1 MPKTKHNRNKPVT
14 YILHFRRYFA
24 KKLNQMKFKLIFL
37 TLFITAVSFAQ
48 NKGTIAGILTDKNAN
63 NQSLPFANILIKGTS
78 IGTNTDIDG
87 KYSITAAP
95 GNYTIQFSFVGYESV
110 EVPVTVIANETV
122 TINQALGSA
131 GYKLEDVVVRST
143 FSREKET
150 ALLLDQ
156 KQAVVIK
163 QSIGS
168 QEMARKGVSDV
179 EEGLTK
185 VTGITKVD
193 GRGLFIRGL
202 EDRYNNLLINDLQ
215 SPSNSPFKK
224 IIPLD
229 LFPTDVVGVLNIYKT
244 FNPNISGDFAGATV
258 NIETPQ
264 PKNITKLN
272 IGFGYTT
279 NNNLKNFLLSDEVN
293 STKGTL
299 GLTGNDR
306 ALPSIFGTVP
316 SGQKLSP
323 AEYENGFGNKS
334 WDVNSTQS
342 PLNSSIG
349 FLHAQKFTLKNEDNI
364 SYIMSFNFDNKYTF
378 REGVDRTFNLGQGNY
393 DNNLYNTQY
402 SYFTTFSGLAGMK
415 YKTNRFNLNFNTF
428 LIKATESRIQDQL
441 GYTNSLANQT
451 NNLIRLNQYE
461 ESTYWNT
468 QLYGDYKLTED
479 GKHSLKAGGS
489 YVKTSFQQPDRK
501 FITGVKENE
510 NDINMTY
517 GGNNLNR
524 QFLDVNG
531 NFYFSSLLEYNLKF
545 GDSEKPNVLSVGY
558 NSSLNDMESSYRFF
572 SGRRNIEKNYTADL
586 NTISQN
592 VNEDINNGIVYVQ
605 EESNGDYKFK
615 LNQFINAGYFNL
627 FMKFGEKWDLNAGIR
642 AESSARVI
650 KFRNQGDIFGSAFRK
665 KTDDKLDILPSVN
678 AKRIL
683 NENSNLRLS
692 LAKTITRPVAMEL
705 LPINYINPDG
715 TSESGNPDLKDSE
728 NYNADFKYELFPN
741 SKEMFAVGVF
751 GKVINNPIE
760 RVFKPTA
767 NSGGQITTF
776 KNSEQAVIFGA
787 EIEMLLQLSRISES
801 LSNFSFGLNTSL
813 MSTDVKVDPTK
824 QGNELENGTN
834 RKLQGAS
841 SWLINSDLKYDFVLR
856 KDWKNSMTLV
866 YNVYGDRIFAV
877 GSSGIDHIYEKSF
890 SKLDFI
896 WTNSISKSIELK
908 FGVDNILNPSYKKEL
923 GSKSTIN
930 ITEDSLVLREFKKG
944 VGFSV
949 NIGYT
954 F

>member
-1 MPKTKHNRNKPVT
+1 
-14 YILHFRRYFA
+14 
-24 KKLNQMKFKLIFL
+24 MKFKLIFL
-37 TLFITAVSFAQ
+37 TLFITAVTYSQ

-63 NQSLPFANILIKGTS
+63 NQSLPFANVLIKGTTN
-78 IGTNTDIDG
+78 GTNTDIDG
-87 KYSITAAP
+87 KYSIAAAP
-95 GNYTIQFSFVGYESV
+95 GNYIIQFSFVGYESV
-110 EVPVTVIANETV
+110 EVPVIVVADETV
-122 TINQALGSA
+122 TVNQALGSA
-131 GYKLEDVVVRST
+131 GYKLEDVVVRASVN
-143 FSREKET
+143 REKET

-163 QSIGS
+163 QSIGA

-185 VTGITKVD
+185 ITGITKVD

-279 NNNLKNFLLSDEVN
+279 NNNLQNFLLSDDADSN
-293 STKGTL
+293 KGSL
-299 GLTGNDR
+299 GLIGNDR
-306 ALPSIFGTVP
+306 ELPVIFGTVP
-316 SGQKLSP
+316 AGKSLTP
-323 AEYENGFGNKS
+323 AEYENGFGKKS
-334 WDVNSTQS
+334 WDVNNTQS

-349 FLHAQKFTLKNEDNI
+349 FLHAQKFSLKNEKNI
-364 SYIMSFNFDNKYTF
+364 SYIMSFNFDNKYSF

-393 DNNLYNTQY
+393 DNNLYTTQY
-402 SYFTTFSGLAGMK
+402 SYQTTFSGLAGMK
-415 YKTNRFNLNFNTF
+415 YKTNRFNINFNTF
-428 LIKATESRIQDQL
+428 LIKATESKIQDQL

-451 NNLIRLNQYE
+451 NNLIRMNQFE
-461 ESTYWNT
+461 ESNYWNT

-479 GKHSLKAGGS
+479 GKHSVKAGGS

-501 FITGVKENE
+501 FITGEKVNENE
-510 NDINMTY
+510 INMSY

-524 QFLDVNG
+524 QYLDVKG
-531 NFYFSSLLEYNLKF
+531 NFYYSSLLEYNLKF
-545 GDSEKPNVLSVGY
+545 GENEKPNVLSIGY
-558 NSSLNDMESSYRFF
+558 NSSLNDMQSTYRFF
-572 SGRRNIEKNYTADL
+572 SGRRNIEKNYTANL
-586 NTISQN
+586 NTISEN
-592 VNEDINNGIVYVQ
+592 INTDINNGILYVQ
-605 EESNGDYKFK
+605 EESNGDYKVK
-615 LNQFINAGYFNL
+615 LNQFVNAGYFNL

-642 AESSARVI
+642 GESSARTI
-650 KFRNQGDIFGSAFRK
+650 KYKDQGDPFGNAFRK
-665 KTDDKLDILPSVN
+665 KTDDKFDILPSVN

-705 LPINYINPDG
+705 LPINYINADG
-715 TSESGNPDLKDSE
+715 TSESGNPDLNDSE

-741 SKEMFAVGVF
+741 NKELFAVGVF

-787 EIEMLLQLSRISES
+787 EIEMLFQLGRINES
-801 LSNFSFGLNTSL
+801 LSNFSLGFNTSL

-824 QGNELENGTN
+824 QGNELENSTN

-877 GSSGIDHIYEKSF
+877 GSSGMDHIYEKSF

-923 GSKSTIN
+923 GTKSTLN

-944 VGFSV
+944 VGFSF

>member
-1 MPKTKHNRNKPVT
+1 
-14 YILHFRRYFA
+14 
-24 KKLNQMKFKLIFL
+24 MKFRI
-37 TLFITAVSFAQ
+37 LFIALLITAISFSQ
-48 NKGTIAGILTDKNAN
+48 NKGTVSGILTDKDAS
-63 NQSLPFANILIKGTS
+63 NQSLPFANVLIKGTT

-87 KYSITAAP
+87 KYAIAMAP
-95 GNYTIQFSFVGYESV
+95 GNYTVQFSFVGYESV
-110 EVPVTVIANETV
+110 EIPVTIIANETV
-122 TINQALGSA
+122 NLNQAIGS
-131 GYKLEDVVVRST
+131 GSYKLEDVVIKNT
-143 FSREKET
+143 ASREKET

-163 QSIGS
+163 QSIGA

-185 VTGITKVD
+185 ITGITKVD

-279 NNNLKNFLLSDEVN
+279 NNNLEKFLLSNDAN
-293 STKGTL
+293 STNGTL
-299 GLTGNDR
+299 GLIGKDR
-306 ALPSIFGTVP
+306 ELPSLFGSVP
-316 SGQKLSP
+316 GGKKLSP
-323 AEYENGFGNKS
+323 SEYENAYGKNS
-334 WDVNSTQS
+334 WDVDETKS

-349 FLHAQKFTLKNEDNI
+349 FLHAQKFNLENERNI
-364 SYIMSFNFDNKYTF
+364 SYIMSFNFDNKYSF

-393 DNNLYNTQY
+393 DNNLYTTQY
-402 SYFTTFSGLAGMK
+402 SYQTTFSGLAGLK
-415 YKTNRFNLNFNTF
+415 YKTNRLNVNLNTF
-428 LIKATESRIQDQL
+428 LIKATESKIQDQL

-461 ESTYWNT
+461 ESNYWNT
-468 QLYGDYKLTED
+468 QLFGDYKLTED
-479 GKHSLKAGGS
+479 GKHTVKAGGS

-501 FITGVKENE
+501 FITGIKV
-510 NDINMTY
+510 NDDQINMSY

-524 QFLDVNG
+524 QYLDVKG
-531 NFYFSSLLEYNLKF
+531 NFYYSSFLEYNLKF
-545 GDSEKPNVLSVGY
+545 GNKEESNKLSIGY
-558 NSSLNDMESSYRFF
+558 NSFLNDMQSSYRFF
-572 SGRRNIEKNYTADL
+572 SGRKNIEKNYTANL
-586 NTISQN
+586 NTISEN
-592 VNEDINNGIVYVQ
+592 INNDVNNGIVYVQ
-605 EESNGDYKFK
+605 EESNGDYKVK
-615 LNQFINAGYFNL
+615 LNQFVNAGYFNL
-627 FMKFGEKWDLNAGIR
+627 FLNLGENWDLNAGIR
-642 AESSARVI
+642 AESSIREI
-650 KFRNQGDIFGSAFRK
+650 KYREQGDPFGSAYRK
-665 KTDDKLDILPSVN
+665 KSDDKLDILPSIN

-683 NENSNLRLS
+683 NDNSNLRLS

-705 LPINYINPDG
+705 LPINYINADG
-715 TSESGNPDLKDSE
+715 TSESGNPNLKDSE
-728 NYNADFKYELFPN
+728 NYNVDFKYELFPN
-741 SKEMFAVGVF
+741 NKELFAVGLF
-751 GKVINNPIE
+751 GKMINNPIE

-787 EIEMLLQLSRISES
+787 EIEMLLQLNRISES
-801 LSNFSFGLNTSL
+801 LSNFSLGFNTSL
-813 MSTDVKVDPTK
+813 MSTDVKIDLNK
-824 QGNELENGTN
+824 QGNELENNTN

-841 SWLINSDLKYDFVLR
+841 SWLINSDLKYDFILN

-890 SKLDFI
+890 SKLDFV
-896 WTNSISKSIELK
+896 WSNSISKNIEIK

-923 GSKSTIN
+923 GSKSTLN
-930 ITEDSLVLREFKKG
+930 ISEDSLIVREYKKG
-944 VGFSV
+944 VGFSF

>member
-1 MPKTKHNRNKPVT
+1 M
-14 YILHFRRYFA
+14 
-24 KKLNQMKFKLIFL
+24 KLKFLII
-37 TLFITAVSFAQ
+37 TLFVCTLGFSQ
-48 NKGTIAGILTDKNAN
+48 NKGAISGILTDKDSN
-63 NQSLPFANILIKGTS
+63 NQPLPFANVLIKGTK
-78 IGTNTDIDG
+78 IGLNTDLEG
-87 KYSITAAP
+87 KYTLAVAP
-95 GNYTIQFSFVGYESV
+95 GNYTVQFSFVGYESV
-110 EVPVTVIANETV
+110 EVPVEVKAGETF
-122 TINQALGSA
+122 TINKTLGS
-131 GYKLEDVVVRST
+131 GSYKLDDVVVKT
-143 FSREKET
+143 TVNREKET
-150 ALLLDQ
+150 AILLDQ

-163 QSIGS
+163 QSIGA

-202 EDRYNNLLINDLQ
+202 EDRYNNLLVNDLQ

-279 NNNLKNFLLSDEVN
+279 NNNFENFLLSDDAN

-299 GLTGNDR
+299 GFIGKDR
-306 ALPSIFGTVP
+306 ALPSAFNNVPNGT
-316 SGQKLSP
+316 KLSP
-323 AEYENGFGNKS
+323 SQYEEAYGKKS
-334 WDVNSTQS
+334 WDVAEIKS

-349 FLHAQKFTLKNEDNI
+349 FLHAQKFSLKKERNI
-364 SYIMSFNFDNKYTF
+364 SYIMSFNFDNKYIF
-378 REGVDRTFNLGQGNY
+378 REGIDRTFNLGQGNY

-402 SYFTTFSGLAGMK
+402 SYQTTVSGLAGLK
-415 YKTNRFNLNFNTF
+415 YKTNRLNLNVNSI
-428 LIKATESRIQDQL
+428 LIKATESKIQDQL

-461 ESTYWNT
+461 ESKYWNT
-468 QLYGDYKLTED
+468 QLFGDYKITED
-479 GKHSLKAGGS
+479 GKHTVKAGGA

-501 FITGVKENE
+501 FITGIKTNDNE
-510 NDINMTY
+510 INMSY

-524 QFLDVNG
+524 QYLDVNG
-531 NFYFSSLLEYNLKF
+531 NFYFSSFLEYNLKF
-545 GDSEKPNVLSVGY
+545 GNKEKLNNLSIGY
-558 NSSLNDMESSYRFF
+558 NSFINDMNSSYRFF
-572 SGRRNIEKNYTADL
+572 SARRNIDKNYTASL
-586 NTISQN
+586 NSISEN
-592 VNEDINNGIVYVQ
+592 INEDINNGIIYTQ
-605 EESNGDYKFK
+605 EESNGDYKVK
-615 LNQFINAGYFNL
+615 LNQFVNAGYFNL
-627 FMKFGEKWDLNAGIR
+627 FMTFGEKWDLNAGLR
-642 AESSARVI
+642 AESSTREI
-650 KFRNQGDIFGSAFRK
+650 KYREQGDPYGSAYRK

-678 AKRIL
+678 LKHLL
-683 NENSNLRLS
+683 NDNSNLRIS
-692 LAKTITRPVAMEL
+692 VAKTITRPVAMEL
-705 LPINYINPDG
+705 LPINYINADA
-715 TSESGNPDLKDSE
+715 TSESGNPNLLNSE

-741 SKEMFAVGVF
+741 NKELFAVGVF
-751 GKVINNPIE
+751 GKMINNPIE

-787 EIEMLLQLSRISES
+787 EIEMLFQLSRINES
-801 LSNFSFGLNTSL
+801 LSNFSFGFNTSL
-813 MSTDVKVDPTK
+813 MSTDVKIDLKK
-824 QGNELENGTN
+824 QGNELENSSN

-841 SWLINSDLKYDFVLR
+841 NWLINTDLKYDFTLN

-890 SKLDFI
+890 SKLDFV
-896 WTNSISKSIELK
+896 WSSFISKNIELK
-908 FGVDNILNPSYKKEL
+908 LAVDNILNPSYKKEL
-923 GSKSTIN
+923 GANSTLE
-930 ITEDSLVLREFKKG
+930 ITEESLVLKEYKKG
-944 VGFSV
+944 VGFSI

>member
-1 MPKTKHNRNKPVT
+1 
-14 YILHFRRYFA
+14 
-24 KKLNQMKFKLIFL
+24 MKFKLIFL
-37 TLFITAVSFAQ
+37 TLLITAVTYSQ

-63 NQSLPFANILIKGTS
+63 NQSLPFANVLIKGTTN
-78 IGTNTDIDG
+78 GTNTDIDG
-87 KYSITAAP
+87 KYSIAAAP
-95 GNYTIQFSFVGYESV
+95 GNYTIQFSFVGYEPV
-110 EVPVTVIANETV
+110 EVPVTVIAGETV
-122 TINQALGSA
+122 TVNQALGSA
-131 GYKLEDVVVRST
+131 GYKLEDVVVRASVN
-143 FSREKET
+143 REKET

-163 QSIGS
+163 QSIGA

-185 VTGITKVD
+185 ITGITKVD

-279 NNNLKNFLLSDEVN
+279 NNNLRDFLLSDDADSN
-293 STKGTL
+293 KGSL
-299 GLTGNDR
+299 GLIGNDR
-306 ALPSIFGTVP
+306 ELPGIFGTVP
-316 SGQKLSP
+316 AGKSLSP
-323 AEYENGFGNKS
+323 AEYENGFGKKS
-334 WDVNSTQS
+334 WDVNNTQS
-342 PLNSSIG
+342 PINSSIG
-349 FLHAQKFTLKNEDNI
+349 FLHAQKFSLKNEKNI
-364 SYIMSFNFDNKYTF
+364 SYIMSFNFDNKYSF

-393 DNNLYNTQY
+393 DNDLYTTQY
-402 SYFTTFSGLAGMK
+402 SYQTTFSGLAGMK

-428 LIKATESRIQDQL
+428 LIKATESEIQDQL

-451 NNLIRLNQYE
+451 NNLIRMNQFE
-461 ESTYWNT
+461 ESNYWNT

-479 GKHSLKAGGS
+479 GKHSIKAGGS

-501 FITGVKENE
+501 FITGVLVNDNE
-510 NDINMTY
+510 INMSY

-524 QFLDVNG
+524 QYLDVKG
-531 NFYFSSLLEYNLKF
+531 NFYYSSLLEYNLKF
-545 GDSEKPNVLSVGY
+545 GENEKPNVLSVGY
-558 NSSLNDMESSYRFF
+558 NNSINDIQSTYRFF
-572 SGRRNIEKNYTADL
+572 SGRRNIEKNYTANL
-586 NTISQN
+586 STISEN
-592 VNEDINNGIVYVQ
+592 INDDINNGILYVQ
-605 EESNGDYKFK
+605 EESNGDYKVK

-627 FMKFGEKWDLNAGIR
+627 FMTFGEKWDLNAGIR
-642 AESSARVI
+642 GESSDRTI
-650 KFRNQGDIFGSAFRK
+650 KYREQGDPFGNAYRK
-665 KTDDKLDILPSVN
+665 KTTVKLDILPSVN

-692 LAKTITRPVAMEL
+692 LAKTVTRPVAMEL
-705 LPINYINPDG
+705 LPINYINADG

-741 SKEMFAVGVF
+741 NKELFAVGVF

-787 EIEMLLQLSRISES
+787 EIEMLFQLGRINES
-801 LSNFSFGLNTSL
+801 LSNFSLGFNTSL
-813 MSTDVKVDPTK
+813 MSTDVKIDPTK
-824 QGNELENGTN
+824 QGNELENSTN

-841 SWLINSDLKYDFVLR
+841 NWLINSDLKYDFVLR

-877 GSSGIDHIYEKSF
+877 GSSGMDHIYEKSF

-908 FGVDNILNPSYKKEL
+908 FGIDNILNPSYRKEL
-923 GSKSTIN
+923 GSTSTLN

-944 VGFSV
+944 VGFSF

>member
-1 MPKTKHNRNKPVT
+1 
-14 YILHFRRYFA
+14 
-24 KKLNQMKFKLIFL
+24 
-37 TLFITAVSFAQ
+37 
-48 NKGTIAGILTDKNAN
+48 
-63 NQSLPFANILIKGTS
+63 
-78 IGTNTDIDG
+78 
-87 KYSITAAP
+87 
-95 GNYTIQFSFVGYESV
+95 
-110 EVPVTVIANETV
+110 
-122 TINQALGSA
+122 
-131 GYKLEDVVVRST
+131 
-143 FSREKET
+143 
-150 ALLLDQ
+150 
-156 KQAVVIK
+156 VIK
-163 QSIGS
+163 QSIGA
-168 QEMARKGVSDV
+168 QEMARKGISDV

-185 VTGITKVD
+185 ITGITKVD

-264 PKNITKLN
+264 AKNITKLN

-279 NNNLKNFLLSDEVN
+279 NNNLKDFLISDDSN
-293 STKGTL
+293 SNKGTL
-299 GLTGNDR
+299 GLIGKDR
-306 ALPSIFGTVP
+306 ALPSVFGSVP
-316 SGQKLSP
+316 SGQRLSP
-323 AEYENGFGNKS
+323 AEHENGFGNKS
-334 WDVNSTQS
+334 WDVNNTQS

-349 FLHAQKFTLKNEDNI
+349 FLHAQKFSLKNEKNI

-378 REGVDRTFNLGQGNY
+378 REGVDRTFNLGQGNF

-428 LIKATESRIQDQL
+428 LIKATESKIQDQL

-461 ESTYWNT
+461 ESNYWNT
-468 QLYGDYKLTED
+468 QLYGDYKLSED

-501 FITGVKENE
+501 FITGIKVNE
-510 NDINMTY
+510 NDINMSY

-524 QFLDVNG
+524 QFLDVKG
-531 NFYFSSLLEYNLKF
+531 NFYYSSLLEYNLKF
-545 GDSEKPNVLSVGY
+545 GNQEDSNKLSIGY

-572 SGRRNIEKNYTADL
+572 SGRRSIEKSYTADL

-592 VNEDINNGIVYVQ
+592 INQDINNGIVYVQ

-627 FMKFGEKWDLNAGIR
+627 FMNLGEKWDLNAGIR
-642 AESSARVI
+642 AENSTRII
-650 KFRNQGDIFGSAFRK
+650 KYRNQGDVFGSAFRK

-715 TSESGNPDLKDSE
+715 TSESGNSDLKDSE

-741 SKEMFAVGVF
+741 NKELFAVGVF

-776 KNSEQAVIFGA
+776 KNSEQAVIYGA
-787 EIEMLLQLSRISES
+787 EIEMLLQLSRINES

-824 QGNELENGTN
+824 QGNELENSTN

-896 WTNSISKSIELK
+896 WTSSLSKNVELK

-923 GSKSTIN
+923 GSKSTTN

>member
-1 MPKTKHNRNKPVT
+1 
-14 YILHFRRYFA
+14 
-24 KKLNQMKFKLIFL
+24 MKFKLIFL
-37 TLFITAVSFAQ
+37 TLFITAVTYSQ

-63 NQSLPFANILIKGTS
+63 DQSLPFANVLIKGTT

-87 KYSITAAP
+87 KYSIAAAP
-95 GNYTIQFSFVGYESV
+95 GNYTIQFSFVGYEPV
-110 EVPVTVIANETV
+110 EVPVTVIAGETV
-122 TINQALGSA
+122 TVNQALGSA
-131 GYKLEDVVVRST
+131 GYKLEDVVVRASVN
-143 FSREKET
+143 REKET

-163 QSIGS
+163 QSIGA

-185 VTGITKVD
+185 ITGITKVD

-279 NNNLKNFLLSDEVN
+279 NNNLRDFLLSDDADSN
-293 STKGTL
+293 KGSL
-299 GLTGNDR
+299 GLIGNDR
-306 ALPSIFGTVP
+306 ELPGIFGTVP
-316 SGQKLSP
+316 AGKSLSP
-323 AEYENGFGNKS
+323 AEYENGFGKKS
-334 WDVNSTQS
+334 WDVNNTQS
-342 PLNSSIG
+342 PINSSIG
-349 FLHAQKFTLKNEDNI
+349 FLHAQKFSLKNEKNI
-364 SYIMSFNFDNKYTF
+364 SYIMSFNFDNKYSF

-393 DNNLYNTQY
+393 DNDLYTTQY
-402 SYFTTFSGLAGMK
+402 SYQTTFSGLAGMK

-428 LIKATESRIQDQL
+428 LIKATESEIQDQL

-451 NNLIRLNQYE
+451 NNLIRMNQFE
-461 ESTYWNT
+461 ESNYWNT

-479 GKHSLKAGGS
+479 GKHSIKAGGS

-501 FITGVKENE
+501 FITGVLVNDNE
-510 NDINMTY
+510 INMSY

-524 QFLDVNG
+524 QYLDVKG
-531 NFYFSSLLEYNLKF
+531 NFYYSSLLEYNLKF
-545 GDSEKPNVLSVGY
+545 GENEKPNVLSVGY
-558 NSSLNDMESSYRFF
+558 NNSINDIQSTYRFF
-572 SGRRNIEKNYTADL
+572 SGRRNIEKNYTANL
-586 NTISQN
+586 STISEN
-592 VNEDINNGIVYVQ
+592 INDDINNGILYVQ
-605 EESNGDYKFK
+605 EESNGDYKVK

-627 FMKFGEKWDLNAGIR
+627 FMTFGEKWDLNAGIR
-642 AESSARVI
+642 GESSDRTI
-650 KFRNQGDIFGSAFRK
+650 KYREQGDPFGNAYRK
-665 KTDDKLDILPSVN
+665 KTTVKLDILPSVN

-692 LAKTITRPVAMEL
+692 LAKTVTRPVAMEL
-705 LPINYINPDG
+705 LPINYINADG

-741 SKEMFAVGVF
+741 NKELFAVGVF

-787 EIEMLLQLSRISES
+787 EIEMLFQLGRINES
-801 LSNFSFGLNTSL
+801 LSNFSLGFNTSL
-813 MSTDVKVDPTK
+813 MSTDVKIDPTK
-824 QGNELENGTN
+824 QGNELENSTN

-841 SWLINSDLKYDFVLR
+841 NWLINSDLKYDFVLR

-877 GSSGIDHIYEKSF
+877 GSSGMDHIYEKSF

-908 FGVDNILNPSYKKEL
+908 FGIDNILNPSYRKEL
-923 GSKSTIN
+923 GSTSTLN

-944 VGFSV
+944 VGFSF

>member
-1 MPKTKHNRNKPVT
+1 M
-14 YILHFRRYFA
+14 
-24 KKLNQMKFKLIFL
+24 KLKLFIL
-37 TLFITAVSFAQ
+37 TLFISTLTFAQ
-48 NKGTIAGILTDKNAN
+48 NKGIISGVLTDKDSN
-63 NQSLPFANILIKGTS
+63 NETLPFANVLLKGTS
-78 IGTNTDIDG
+78 FNTTTDIDG
-87 KYSITAAP
+87 KYTLNVPA
-95 GNYTIQFSFVGYESV
+95 GDYVIQYSFIGYESI
-110 EVPVTVIANETV
+110 EIPVAVNSGETITANK
-122 TINQALGSA
+122 ALGASS
-131 GYKLEDVVVRST
+131 YKLDDVIIRATVN
-143 FSREKET
+143 REKET

-185 VTGITKVD
+185 ITGITKVD

-279 NNNLKNFLLSDEVN
+279 NNNLQDFLLSDDAN
-293 STKGTL
+293 SAKGTL
-299 GLTGNDR
+299 GMIGNDR
-306 ALPSIFGTVP
+306 ALPGIFGSVP

-323 AEYENGFGNKS
+323 AEYENGFGKKS
-334 WDVNSTQS
+334 WDVNSTKS

-349 FLHAQKFTLKNEDNI
+349 FLHAQKFNLKNERNI
-364 SYIMSFNFDNKYTF
+364 SYIMSFNFDNKYSF

-402 SYFTTFSGLAGMK
+402 SYQTTFSGLAGMK

-428 LIKATESRIQDQL
+428 LIKATESKIQDQL

-451 NNLIRLNQYE
+451 DNLIRMNQYE
-461 ESTYWNT
+461 ESNYWNT

-479 GKHSLKAGGS
+479 GKHSIKAGGS

-501 FITGVKENE
+501 FISGIKVNENE
-510 NDINMTY
+510 INMSY

-524 QFLDVNG
+524 QFLDVKG
-531 NFYFSSLLEYNLKF
+531 NFYYSSLLEYNLKF
-545 GDSEKPNVLSVGY
+545 GEDEKPNVLSVGY
-558 NSSLNDMESSYRFF
+558 NSSLNDMQSTYRFF
-572 SGRRNIEKNYTADL
+572 SGRRSIEKNYTANL
-586 NTISQN
+586 NTISGN
-592 VNEDINNGIVYVQ
+592 INDDINNGILYVQ
-605 EESNGDYKFK
+605 EESNGDYKVK

-642 AESSARVI
+642 GESSTRTI
-650 KFRNQGDIFGSAFRK
+650 KYREQGDPFGNAFRK
-665 KTDDKLDILPSVN
+665 KTADKLDILPSVN

-705 LPINYINPDG
+705 LPINYINADG
-715 TSESGNPDLKDSE
+715 TSESGNPNLKDSE
-728 NYNADFKYELFPN
+728 NYNADFKYELFPDN
-741 SKEMFAVGVF
+741 KELFAVGVF

-787 EIEMLLQLSRISES
+787 EIEMLFQLSRINES
-801 LSNFSFGLNTSL
+801 LSNFSLGFNTSL

-841 SWLINSDLKYDFVLR
+841 NWLINSDLKYDFVLR

-896 WTNSISKSIELK
+896 WTNSISKNLELK
-908 FGVDNILNPSYKKEL
+908 FAVDNILNPSYRKEL
-923 GSKSTIN
+923 GTESTLKI
-930 ITEDSLVLREFKKG
+930 IEDSLVLKEFKKG

>member
-1 MPKTKHNRNKPVT
+1 M
-14 YILHFRRYFA
+14 
-24 KKLNQMKFKLIFL
+24 
-37 TLFITAVSFAQ
+37 
-48 NKGTIAGILTDKNAN
+48 LTDKDAN
-63 NQSLPFANILIKGTS
+63 NQSLPFANVFIKGTTN
-78 IGTNTDIDG
+78 GTNTDIDG
-87 KYSITAAP
+87 KYSIAAAP
-95 GNYTIQFSFVGYESV
+95 GNYIIQFSFVGYESV
-110 EVPVTVIANETV
+110 EVPVTIVANEIV

-131 GYKLEDVVVRST
+131 GYKLEDVIVRAAVN
-143 FSREKET
+143 REKET

-163 QSIGS
+163 QSIGA
-168 QEMARKGVSDV
+168 QEMARKGISDV

-185 VTGITKVD
+185 ITGITKVD

-264 PKNITKLN
+264 AKNITKLN

-279 NNNLKNFLLSDEVN
+279 NNNLKDFLISDDSN

-299 GLTGNDR
+299 GLIGKDR
-306 ALPSIFGTVP
+306 ALPSIFGSVP
-316 SGQKLSP
+316 SGQRLSP
-323 AEYENGFGNKS
+323 AEHENGFGNKS

-349 FLHAQKFTLKNEDNI
+349 FLHAQKFSLKNEKNI

-378 REGVDRTFNLGQGNY
+378 REGVDRTFNLGQGNF

-428 LIKATESRIQDQL
+428 LIKATESKIQDQL

-461 ESTYWNT
+461 ESNYWNT
-468 QLYGDYKLTED
+468 QLYGDYKLSED

-489 YVKTSFQQPDRK
+489 YIKTSFQQPDRK
-501 FITGVKENE
+501 FITGIKVNE
-510 NDINMTY
+510 NDINMSY

-524 QFLDVNG
+524 QFLDVKG
-531 NFYFSSLLEYNLKF
+531 NFYYSSLLEYNLKF
-545 GDSEKPNVLSVGY
+545 GNQEDSNTLSVGY

-572 SGRRNIEKNYTADL
+572 SGRRSIEKNYTADL

-592 VNEDINNGIVYVQ
+592 INQDINNGIVYVQ

-627 FMKFGEKWDLNAGIR
+627 FMNLGEKWDLNAGIR
-642 AESSARVI
+642 AENSTRVI
-650 KFRNQGDIFGSAFRK
+650 KYRNQGDVFGSAFRK

-683 NENSNLRLS
+683 SENSNLRLS

-715 TSESGNPDLKDSE
+715 TSESGNSDLKDSE

-741 SKEMFAVGVF
+741 NKELFAVGVF

-776 KNSEQAVIFGA
+776 KNSEQAVIYGA
-787 EIEMLLQLSRISES
+787 EIEMLLQLSRINES

-813 MSTDVKVDPTK
+813 MSTDVKVNPTK
-824 QGNELENGTN
+824 QGNELENSTN

-896 WTNSISKSIELK
+896 WTSSLSKNVELK

>member
-1 MPKTKHNRNKPVT
+1 M
-14 YILHFRRYFA
+14 
-24 KKLNQMKFKLIFL
+24 KLKFLII
-37 TLFITAVSFAQ
+37 TLFVCTLGFSQ
-48 NKGTIAGILTDKNAN
+48 NKGAISGILTDKDSN
-63 NQSLPFANILIKGTS
+63 NQPLPFANVLIKGTK
-78 IGTNTDIDG
+78 IGLNTDLEG
-87 KYSITAAP
+87 KYTLAVAP
-95 GNYTIQFSFVGYESV
+95 GNYTVQFSFVGYESV
-110 EVPVTVIANETV
+110 EVPVEVKAGETV
-122 TINQALGSA
+122 TINKTLGS
-131 GYKLEDVVVRST
+131 GSYKLDDVVVKT
-143 FSREKET
+143 TVNREKET
-150 ALLLDQ
+150 AILLDQ

-163 QSIGS
+163 QSIGA

-202 EDRYNNLLINDLQ
+202 EDRYNNLLVNDLQ

-279 NNNLKNFLLSDEVN
+279 NNNFENFLLSDDAN

-299 GLTGNDR
+299 GFIGKDR
-306 ALPSIFGTVP
+306 ALPSAFNNVPNGT
-316 SGQKLSP
+316 KLSP
-323 AEYENGFGNKS
+323 SQYEEAYGKKS
-334 WDVNSTQS
+334 WDVAEIKS

-349 FLHAQKFTLKNEDNI
+349 FLHAQKFSLKKERNI
-364 SYIMSFNFDNKYTF
+364 SYIMSFNFDNKYIF
-378 REGVDRTFNLGQGNY
+378 REGIDRTFNLGQGNY

-402 SYFTTFSGLAGMK
+402 SYQTTVSGLAGLK
-415 YKTNRFNLNFNTF
+415 YKTNRLNLNVNSI
-428 LIKATESRIQDQL
+428 LIKATESKIQDQL

-461 ESTYWNT
+461 ESKYWNT
-468 QLYGDYKLTED
+468 QLFGDYKITED
-479 GKHSLKAGGS
+479 GKHTVKAGGA

-501 FITGVKENE
+501 FITGIKTNDNE
-510 NDINMTY
+510 INMSY

-524 QFLDVNG
+524 QYLDVNG
-531 NFYFSSLLEYNLKF
+531 NFYFSSFLEYNLKF
-545 GDSEKPNVLSVGY
+545 GNKEKLNNLSIGY
-558 NSSLNDMESSYRFF
+558 NSFINDMNSSYRFF
-572 SGRRNIEKNYTADL
+572 SARRNIDKNYTASL
-586 NTISQN
+586 NSISEN
-592 VNEDINNGIVYVQ
+592 INEDINNGIIYTQ
-605 EESNGDYKFK
+605 EESNGDYKVK
-615 LNQFINAGYFNL
+615 LNQFVNAGYFNL
-627 FMKFGEKWDLNAGIR
+627 FMTFGEKWDLNAGLR
-642 AESSARVI
+642 AESSTREI
-650 KFRNQGDIFGSAFRK
+650 KYREQGDPYGSAYRK

-678 AKRIL
+678 LKHLL
-683 NENSNLRLS
+683 NDNSNLRIS
-692 LAKTITRPVAMEL
+692 VAKTITRPVAMEL
-705 LPINYINPDG
+705 LPINYINADA
-715 TSESGNPDLKDSE
+715 TSESGNPNLLNSE

-741 SKEMFAVGVF
+741 NKELFAVGVF
-751 GKVINNPIE
+751 GKMINNPIE

-787 EIEMLLQLSRISES
+787 EIEILFQLSRINES
-801 LSNFSFGLNTSL
+801 LSNFSFGFNTSL
-813 MSTDVKVDPTK
+813 MSTDVKIDLKK
-824 QGNELENGTN
+824 QGNELENSSN

-841 SWLINSDLKYDFVLR
+841 NWLINTDLKYDFTLN

-890 SKLDFI
+890 SKLDFV
-896 WTNSISKSIELK
+896 WSSFISKNIELK
-908 FGVDNILNPSYKKEL
+908 LAVDNILNPSYKKEL
-923 GSKSTIN
+923 GANSTLE
-930 ITEDSLVLREFKKG
+930 ITEESLVLKEYKKG
-944 VGFSV
+944 VGFSI